1 MSDVLSEAYWREE
14 FDITRDDLDRLAEFI
29 RETGQAQDL
38 TTLARRVVRGRL
50 RYGPDMSAAALPGI
64 TGGEPVRL
72 WDPAGEWKVGDRVIV
87 ARRIGNTARL
97 TALVGEIVSVTA
109 GEVVVQLDGVGER
122 VTYERA
128 PEGTENA
135 RRVRE
140 KVREV
145 AAQMRGAPDT
155 EDRVDGVLLEHGER
169 IFARVLQALQS
180 DNRFLTLDGRWF
192 VRGLIVELAADQ
204 VRQLAAALAQRRE
217 PVATADL
224 VPLVP
229 PPLPEGDAGLF
240 SVYAALLTR
249 PDRFANK
256 GTATRP
262 MWQIVPVPWERA
274 VGAFFAYDPD
284 TYDILLRPGEPVKK
298 KQAERLQALGLY
310 DALVEPADE
319 R

>member
-1 MSDVLSEAYWREE
+1 MSKTLSEAYWREE
-14 FDITRDDLDRLAEFI
+14 FDITQDDLRRLAEFI
-29 RETGQAQDL
+29 REAGQAQDL

-50 RYGPDMSAAALPGI
+50 RFGPDMSAAVLPGVA
-64 TGGEPVRL
+64 GGEPVRL

-87 ARRIGNTARL
+87 ARRIGATDRFE
-97 TALVGEIVSVTA
+97 ALVGEIVSVTA
-109 GEVVVQLDGVGER
+109 GQAIMQLDGATER
-122 VTYERA
+122 VTYER
-128 PEGTENA
+128 ESQDTEKA
-135 RRVRE
+135 KRWRE

-145 AAQMRGAPDT
+145 AAQMRGASDT

-169 IFARVLQALQS
+169 IFARLLQALQS
-180 DNRFLTLDGRWF
+180 DDRFLALDGRWF
-192 VRGLIVELAADQ
+192 VRDLTAKLTADQ
-204 VRQLAAALAQRRE
+204 VRALAAALAQRGE

-229 PPLPEGDAGLF
+229 PPLPEGDAGRF
-240 SVYAALLTR
+240 SVYDALLAR
-249 PDRFANK
+249 PGRFANV

-262 MWQIVPVPWERA
+262 MWRIVPVPWERA

-284 TYDILLRPGEPVKK
+284 TYEILLQPGAPVNK